1 MTAIDNALKMNA
13 TYAERFKAALRP
25 WPSPKLTIVT
35 CMDPRLNDI
44 VDALGFT
51 DEEAEVIRN
60 AGSSIN
66 EDAIRSLLV
75 STRILGSKEIMIVN
89 HTDCP
94 MLTITDKAFESKLVA
109 LSDAFPIVPA
119 RFYTFTDL
127 EEDTREQIKRAR
139 GHPWIS
145 SDIPVRGFI
154 YDVNSRRLTEV
165 TA

>member
-1 MTAIDNALKMNA
+1 MTAIDNALKENA
-13 TYAERFKAALRP
+13 IYAERFKISLRP
-25 WPSPKLTIVT
+25 WPAPRLTIVT

-44 VDALGFT
+44 VDALGIAPE
-51 DEEAEVIRN
+51 DAEIIRN

-66 EDAIRSLLV
+66 EDTIRSLLV
-75 STRILGSKEIMIVN
+75 STRVLGSKEIMIVN

-94 MLTITDKAFESKLVA
+94 MLTITDKALESKLVA
-109 LSDAFPIVPA
+109 LTEAFPIVPA
-119 RFYTFTDL
+119 RFYSFTDL

-154 YDVNSRRLTEV
+154 YDVNSRRLSEV
-165 TA
+165 AA